1 MNEVRAFAPGTVAN
15 VSCGF
20 DIFGFALESPGD
32 TVVARRRDEPG
43 VGLISVT
50 GDGGLLPTD
59 PARNTAAIAASHLLR
74 VLGSDAGVDLE
85 L

>member
-1 MNEVRAFAPGTVAN
+1 MRAFAPGTVAN

-43 VGLISVT
+43 VSLS
-50 GDGGLLPTD
+50 
-59 PARNTAAIAASHLLR
+59 AIH
-74 VLGSDAGVDLE
+74 G
-85 L
+85 